1 MVWPFHGSSSQTPRS
16 GSVAA
21 RSPSVRDAAPRAAP
35 PKLFGVV
42 TLWDGSDSHE
52 CALPLW
58 CQQARRLAAKIPPP
72 WRTELVV
79 MAPKTSGECDAHYVW
94 SDVTARAN
102 QAYLERVR
110 IEGSWKYLKHC
121 TLLKWAVFSLSHLE
135 LLLYADVDVDLD
147 PARPGPARAV
157 EESLFRMYFNAA
169 TAAFLQSSAVIVGEP
184 DHASP
189 INTGVFLAKPTR
201 WVHEAGLA
209 CMRACSF
216 NETTGFD
223 AAGARHS
230 PCPSPNP
237 NLKPSPSPNPDLNPS
252 RSGSRSPNL
261 NLNPNADLNPSPMQP

>member
-35 PKLFGVV
+35 SKLFGVV

-157 EESLFRMYFNAA
+157 EESLFRFYFNAA
-169 TAAFLQSSAVIVGEP
+169 TAAFLQSSAVIVGAP

-189 INTGVFLAKPTR
+189 INTGDCALTHHQRHPRHYPSQTCNHRLSMTDKTVANLSLLPR
-201 WVHEAGLA
+201 CHRRLPCEADSL
-209 CMRACSF
+209 
-216 NETTGFD
+216 
-223 AAGARHS
+223 GARGGPRLHARVQ
-230 PCPSPNP
+230 
-237 NLKPSPSPNPDLNPS
+237 LQREHGL
-252 RSGSRSPNL
+252 RQGR
-261 NLNPNADLNPSPMQP
+261 

>member
-1 MVWPFHGSSSQTPRS
+1 MPTKSALSAKIGCPFRGSSSQMPR
-16 GSVAA
+16 
-21 RSPSVRDAAPRAAP
+21 P

-79 MAPKTSGECDAHYVW
+79 MAPKTSVECDAHYVW

-169 TAAFLQSSAVIVGEP
+169 AAAFLQSSAVIVGEP

-237 NLKPSPSPNPDLNPS
+237 NLKPSPSPNPDLYPS
-252 RSGSRSPNL
+252 RSRSRSRSPNL
-261 NLNPNADLNPSPMQP
+261 NLNPNADLNPSPIQP

>member
-1 MVWPFHGSSSQTPRS
+1 MVWPFHGAS
-16 GSVAA
+16 
-21 RSPSVRDAAPRAAP
+21 SPSVRDAAPRAAP

-169 TAAFLQSSAVIVGEP
+169 TAAFLQSSGAGP
-184 DHASP
+184 GSKFALSSP
-189 INTGVFLAKPTR
+189 FSQVAHLHFHR
-201 WVHEAGLA
+201 WVSSRLLRSYMAWKFSPV
-209 CMRACSF
+209 CSSSG
-216 NETTGFD
+216 GF
-223 AAGARHS
+223 
-230 PCPSPNP
+230 
-237 NLKPSPSPNPDLNPS
+237 
-252 RSGSRSPNL
+252 
-261 NLNPNADLNPSPMQP
+261 

>member
-35 PKLFGVV
+35 PKLFGLV

-110 IEGSWKYLKHC
+110 IDGSWKYLKHC

-147 PARPGPARAV
+147 PARTGLAPKARAV
-157 EESLFRMYFNAA
+157 DESLFRMYFNAA
-169 TAAFLQSSAVIVGEP
+169 TAAFLQSSAIIVGAP

-223 AAGARHS
+223 AAGAI
-230 PCPSPNP
+230 
-237 NLKPSPSPNPDLNPS
+237 
-252 RSGSRSPNL
+252 
-261 NLNPNADLNPSPMQP
+261 